1 MAAAIGRRGPD
12 HRRSPVLAPPQN
24 GRVRGEAALP
34 AHRAGG
40 RLPAGGA
47 GLRLTL
53 AGLTAGLCG
62 LIALAFLV
70 PLGLTLADRTREA
83 ELADAARRAA
93 LVTGALAVSTDTATI
108 ERAVAAAAGDDPA
121 KRPVVHGI
129 GADESAG
136 RANPR
141 VLADAAAQRRSV
153 VTEVDGGVLRLD
165 PVVLGDRVAVVEVF
179 VPDEVLDSGGGGR
192 WLLLLAIGLALVGA
206 AVAVVDRVAARA
218 VDATGDLVK
227 AALAVGD
234 GELGVRVEPT
244 GPRELAEAGHA
255 FNRMTERL
263 VALRADEHELVADLS
278 HRLRTPLTALRL
290 DAEALESDDT
300 SIGTFSE
307 AELDRRRGIRRIRQA
322 IVTLEGEVDQLI
334 KTTRKAVAQESA
346 PASCDVSEVVRDR
359 MVFWSALAGDQNRP
373 HRVVGAQLRIPAPV
387 PRAELAAAL
396 DAVIGNVF
404 RYTPQGTAFEVA
416 VSRRDGWVA
425 IRIDDAGPGIADPDR
440 ALRRGES
447 DKGSTGLGLDI
458 AKRVAL
464 QANGSV
470 SIDRA
475 RLGGASVVMLLADP
489 DAAPRPVNRFGLVGR
504 MAREAREPRAGRRWP
519 RPR

>member
-1 MAAAIGRRGPD
+1 M
-12 HRRSPVLAPPQN
+12 
-24 GRVRGEAALP
+24 
-34 AHRAGG
+34 
-40 RLPAGGA
+40 
-47 GLRLTL
+47 
-53 AGLTAGLCG
+53 CG

-121 KRPVVHGI
+121 KRPVVHGV

-334 KTTRKAVAQESA
+334 KTTRKAVAQETA

-504 MAREAREPRAGRRWP
+504 MAREAREPRPGRRWP